1 MRTTDFARYLSAFL
15 TDYLPKQRGVSQN
28 TIRSY
33 RDCFKLL
40 LKYFECEKGVNIDR
54 ITLKDIDRK
63 LVLAFLAW
71 LEKERGCSI
80 TTRNQRLAAIESY
93 FKYISAD
100 NPELLFQTQQIGSIR
115 IKKAPKPVISYLTVD
130 SMRKLLEVIDT
141 SSPQGRRD
149 LAMLSLLYDS
159 GSRVQE
165 LIDLRAE
172 NVHLGDFPSIDV
184 VGKGNKHRA
193 IPLTEATGKILEKY
207 MEEFRLN
214 LPQTQCNPL
223 FLNKFG
229 NRFTREGITYTLQK
243 YAALASE
250 SDPGIPKKITPHIL
264 RHTKSMHLIEAGV
277 DLVSIRDFLGHVD
290 LSTTDIY
297 AKTNVEEKRR
307 ALEKA
312 GNVITVEM
320 KTWNEDKD
328 LMEFLNT
335 IK

>member
-1 MRTTDFARYLSAFL
+1 MKTTDFAKYLSAFFL
-15 TDYLPKQRGVSQN
+15 DYLPRQRGTSQN
-28 TIRSY
+28 TICSY

-40 LKYFECEKGVNIDR
+40 LKYFEGEKGVSIDR
-54 ITLKDIDRK
+54 ITLKDIDRT
-63 LVLAFLAW
+63 LVLDFLSW

-80 TTRNQRLAAIESY
+80 STRNQRLAAIESY

-100 NPELLFQTQQIGSIR
+100 NPELLFQAQQIGSIR
-115 IKKAPKPVISYLTVD
+115 IKKAPKPVITYLTVD
-130 SMRKLLEVIDT
+130 SIKKLLEVIDT
-141 SSPQGRRD
+141 SCPQGRRD

-165 LIDLRAE
+165 LIDLKAE
-172 NVHLGDFPSIDV
+172 DIHLGSFPSVDV
-184 VGKGNKHRA
+184 VGKGNKHRT

-207 MEEFRLN
+207 MNEFRLD
-214 LPQTQCNPL
+214 LPQTQCTPL

-229 NRFTREGITYTLQK
+229 HRFTREGITYTLQK
-243 YAALASE
+243 YASLANE
-250 SDPGIPKKITPHIL
+250 LDPGIPKKITPHIL

-297 AKTNVEEKRR
+297 AKTNVEEKRK

-312 GNVITVEM
+312 EKVITVEM
-320 KTWNEDKD
+320 KSWNEDKS
-328 LMEFLNT
+328 LIEFLNR